1 MLTDTFLR
9 ATSIVFSFEDSF
21 SFPKGTVISR
31 RSLTLSSGMK
41 KKKNL
46 LMIPIK
52 RFECHFYIFVLFQVS
67 KSRAQN
73 KVIATLLKLIDFCK
87 VLSGRQ
93 VFQNNCEYL
102 TVFSRRDYIVYTLF
116 LFIFTFYKTKDEK
129 PLKFVTLILSNFH
142 LPSYYYL

>member
-1 MLTDTFLR
+1 MSFLHLC
-9 ATSIVFSFEDSF
+9 SVSGQQVQS
-21 SFPKGTVISR
+21 SKQSHSN
-31 RSLTLSSGMK
+31 SL
-41 KKKNL
+41 
-46 LMIPIK
+46 
-52 RFECHFYIFVLFQVS
+52 E
-67 KSRAQN
+67 
-73 KVIATLLKLIDFCK
+73 LIDFCK